1 MTQGTLVMV
10 KIGRTADGGTLRASD
25 LYSSVEWAI
34 NHIVTRG
41 RQGKS
46 VINFSMSTGKL
57 NSKLTATAF
66 ISICILIC
74 YQVRINVC
82 GLIF

>member
-10 KIGRTADGGTLRASD
+10 KIGRTADGEMRQSD
-25 LYSSVEWAI
+25 LYNSVEWAI
-34 NHIVTRG
+34 DHIVTRG

-46 VINFSMSTGKL
+46 VINLSLFSR
-57 NSKLTATAF
+57 KLTAKAF

-74 YQVRINVC
+74 YQARIVNFC